1 MPYRVA
7 APLLQQCKPEQL
19 RMIEEAS
26 PHLLEHTND
35 IWQRA
40 CLRDFSELRK
50 AQQDGT
56 LEAPP
61 SWRDLYLTKQQQ
73 TEEAKALATAR
84 IKGRYA
90 EHSAQKDAKKL
101 VVSNVPIPTH
111 RRARRPAPS
120 RPSTPYESKG
130 RSMLLKARTGLAM
143 RTRQMMRPRGLRP
156 PRRTPPSSRP

>member
-56 LEAPP
+56 L
-61 SWRDLYLTKQQQ
+61 
-73 TEEAKALATAR
+73 
-84 IKGRYA
+84 
-90 EHSAQKDAKKL
+90 
-101 VVSNVPIPTH
+101 
-111 RRARRPAPS
+111 
-120 RPSTPYESKG
+120 
-130 RSMLLKARTGLAM
+130 
-143 RTRQMMRPRGLRP
+143 
-156 PRRTPPSSRP
+156 

>member
-1 MPYRVA
+1 
-7 APLLQQCKPEQL
+7 
-19 RMIEEAS
+19 MIEEAS

-61 SWRDLYLTKQQQ
+61 SWRALYLTKQQQ

-111 RRARRPAPS
+111 RRAVPAIHAI
-120 RPSTPYESKG
+120 RVQGTIHAAQG
-130 RSMLLKARTGLAM
+130 TH
-143 RTRQMMRPRGLRP
+143 RPRDADAP
-156 PRRTPPSSRP
+156 DDASPRLASAAPHTSLVSSIAIT